1 MPKPK
6 LPDWN
11 QDATAAANARRKL
24 PSLAQSCFRAG
35 RKLAAARF
43 SFSAS
48 HKFRLRTKR
57 LRYTLEFFRLCYGPG
72 LDELLAELR
81 RVQDYLGA
89 ISDCQSTAEIAG
101 RLLPASAPERKAF
114 DHYLRER
121 ARRKAAQF
129 RLHWRRTLGA
139 EGADLRWCNY
149 LRRPRRAVIRPR

>member
-1 MPKPK
+1 MAKAK

-11 QDATAAANARRKL
+11 EDATVTANARRKL
-24 PSLAQSCFRAG
+24 PSQARSYFRAG
-35 RKLAAARF
+35 GKLAEVRLG
-43 SFSAS
+43 FSAS

-89 ISDCQSTAEIAG
+89 ISDCKSTEEIAG
-101 RLLPASAPERKAF
+101 GLLPAGSPERKAF

-129 RLHWRRTLGA
+129 RLHWRKTLGA